1 MLSAPQL
8 EKTLKQ
14 LTGVL
19 NSLLERTTQIEAQL
33 GKVYDQGANLVNS
46 FESLSNSV
54 QAEAIVNKNQHD
66 VTTCQLG
73 GLRTDVSSLQASFAI
88 LKRTLIDFRRSDNL
102 RREAD
107 YEADNLRRKA
117 DHEAE
122 NQQREA
128 EHRLREEEHRQRDE
142 QELADLD
149 DRAEQERADLKTR
162 NVENGHRQHLMR
174 GLEHLMRGLDQDREA
189 AKVAASS
196 AARAAEARNAML
208 GGARAGVALEQGTPV
223 KGTPVKSPA
232 RGQGTPLSTRGMS
245 ASSIPVP
252 KAPPGRA
259 KPEQRP
265 AAACGQST
273 SAAKPRT
280 PIATR
285 GQRNPACRQS
295 TPAPGVRAPLPAR
308 VKSGAASTAKN
319 PSAGL

>member
-1 MLSAPQL
+1 MSAACRPR
-8 EKTLKQ
+8 
-14 LTGVL
+14 LTVSSARCSKIGGAITGGAR
-19 NSLLERTTQIEAQL
+19 RTTRR
-33 GKVYDQGANLVNS
+33 
-46 FESLSNSV
+46 ES
-54 QAEAIVNKNQHD
+54 
-66 VTTCQLG
+66 
-73 GLRTDVSSLQASFAI
+73 SSA
-88 LKRTLIDFRRSDNL
+88 RRS
-102 RREAD
+102 A
-107 YEADNLRRKA
+107 RRKIK
-117 DHEAE
+117 
-122 NQQREA
+122 QQREA
-128 EHRLREEEHRQRDE
+128 EHRQREEEHRQRDE

-149 DRAEQERADLKTR
+149 DRIEREK
-162 NVENGHRQHLMR
+162 VENEHWQHLMR
-174 GLEHLMRGLDQDREA
+174 GLEHLMRGLDKDREA

-196 AARAAEARNAML
+196 AARAAAASNAML
-208 GGARAGVALEQGTPV
+208 GGARAWVALEQGTPV

-232 RGQGTPLSTRGMS
+232 RGQGTPLSTRGMG

-295 TPAPGVRAPLPAR
+295 TPAPGVRASLPAR